1 MVHSGPKRGTM
12 SDRLADGRDF
22 ARLTGALIVAV
33 GVAAVVGSAV
43 GGTAATGGVSTNDT
57 AQPGDDVI
65 ENGDTYFL
73 GQVLFT
79 DAFESDD
86 SVTLRTADGE
96 FVSQVVPEDDGGVLL
111 RTERFG
117 TGKFRLVD
125 DEDTSI
131 VFEVEEQF
139 FTVETNDPTVL
150 NGGSTTTLSL
160 SVESNRAAYRTAVS
174 AEGLSRS
181 QLQSV
186 FDEAVVNDADG
197 DGSAEV
203 VLPDGRPEQ
212 TLTADFEGTPP
223 GEYTLTFSVV
233 DTPARSTVSV
243 EVRLHP
249 DGEATLAAADSPVR
263 VQQAANQPVRG
274 TSTLPDGTRLQI
286 VAENVSERPF
296 RITKQ
301 TTVQNGEFLATLDFS
316 GVAVGQRFTL
326 AVEQGPVTRD
336 AVEGVVVR
344 RAGVSETASATP
356 GAVTIDSVVLPD
368 GGFVTVSTVERERLG
383 TSELL
388 APGEHENVSVELSR
402 SLSAGDRELLVGLR
416 RDDGD
421 GSLTAADPPY
431 RLQGAPVTQILSVT
445 VTTTTTTTTTA
456 TTATTTTT
464 TTTTAT
470 PTTTT
475 TATTAT
481 TTADGAGVAGLG
493 VGAALLGIGV
503 VVGFVAAVLGA
514 GRDVGEDSADG
525 DAPDDAEL

>member
-1 MVHSGPKRGTM
+1 M

-181 QLQSV
+181 RLQSV
-186 FDEAVVNDADG
+186 FDEAVVNDTDG

-212 TLTADFEGTPP
+212 TLTADFEEIPP

-316 GVAVGQRFTL
+316 DIAVGQRFTL

-421 GSLTAADPPY
+421 GSLAAADPPY

-445 VTTTTTTTTTA
+445 VTTTTTATA
-456 TTATTTTT
+456 TTATTTATVTTTMPATATTTAT
-464 TTTTAT
+464 TTTTAV
-470 PTTTT
+470 
-475 TATTAT
+475 TAT
-481 TTADGAGVAGLG
+481 TTADGAGAAGLG
-493 VGAALLGIGV
+493 VGAALLGIAV

-525 DAPDDAEL
+525 DATDDAEL